1 MIKAFLHLWDT
12 CQHVE
17 GDTVQRVQD
26 NIQKRNDSM
35 FWIHNE
41 LLLTKLQD

>member
-1 MIKAFLHLWDT
+1 MFIAFLSLCDT

-26 NIQKRNDSM
+26 NIQKRDDSM
-35 FWIHNE
+35 FWIYNE
-41 LLLTKLQD
+41 LLLTNLQD